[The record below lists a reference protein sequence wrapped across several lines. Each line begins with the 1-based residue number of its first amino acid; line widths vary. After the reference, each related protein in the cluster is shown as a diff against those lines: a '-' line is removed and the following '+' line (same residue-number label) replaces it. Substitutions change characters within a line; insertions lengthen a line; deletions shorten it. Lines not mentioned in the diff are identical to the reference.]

1 MLHLLC
7 VSGFGWLSFIYSSKT
22 YFNAINKMD
31 FFVIILCMTATFIFR
46 RNLPKQILAALIGGF
61 MLFLAIIITW
71 TLGYQLF
78 YAGRIFPGVSVSGVD
93 ISGLSPND
101 AAFKLSQTLSFP
113 ITGKILFRAADR
125 AWVASP
131 AELGMVFDPS
141 ASALAAYKYGRSGG
155 LFGALAGQVRA
166 RGLGSDVPPV
176 LIFDQRVAYSYLQN
190 IASQVDQ
197 PVVEASLHLDGTNVD
212 AQPGQVGRLLNLD
225 ATLIYLGAQLQSFRD
240 GEVALVI
247 QEAAPK
253 LLDVSSQADA
263 ARRILSQPLT
273 ITVPNYR
280 DGDPGPWT
288 YDIQVVANMIAVNV
302 VENNGR
308 AEMQVGL
315 DLATL
320 RSSLTELKTY
330 VDRQPQSARFIFNN
344 ETGQIEPIK
353 ASSVGRVMDVEASI
367 TAINDALLRGEH
379 TVAVVVGEQQPAVVD
394 TATGAELGI
403 TQELISYTTYFYG
416 SSEAR
421 IQNIKA
427 ASDQFHGVLVAPG
440 ETFSMGNVLGDVS
453 LENGFAEALI
463 IYGGR
468 TIKGVGG
475 GVCQVSTTLFRT
487 VFNAGFPV
495 VERTPHAYRVSYYEK
510 TASNE
515 IDPDLAGLDATVYF
529 PLVDFKFTNDTPY
542 WLLMDTV
549 INVDARTL
557 TWKLYSTPDGRS
569 VTWETTGPTN
579 VVPAPSPIFE
589 ENPELKTDQI
599 KQTDYSAQGADV
611 NVTRTVWREGQV
623 YFTDQ
628 FQTHYQP
635 WAAVCEYGPGT
646 EDPKKAAR
654 RKELCLSPNT

>member
-1 MLHLLC
+1 
-7 VSGFGWLSFIYSSKT
+7 
-22 YFNAINKMD
+22 MD
-31 FFVIILCMTATFIFR
+31 FFVIILCMNTTFNSR
-46 RNLPKQILAALIGGF
+46 HNLPKLILAALIGGF
-61 MLFLAIIITW
+61 MLFLAIIVTW
-71 TLGYQLF
+71 TLGYQLL
-78 YAGRIFPGVSVSGVD
+78 YAGRIFPGVSVAGVD

-101 AAFKLSQTLSFP
+101 AALKLSQTLSFP
-113 ITGKILFRAADR
+113 ITGKILFRAGDR

-141 ASALAAYKYGRSGG
+141 ASALAAYEYGRTGG

-166 RGLGSDVPPV
+166 GGLGADVSPV
-176 LIFDQRVAYSYLQN
+176 IIFDQRVAYNYLQN
-190 IASQVDQ
+190 IASQVNQ
-197 PVVEASLHLDGTNVD
+197 PVVEANLRLEGTNVV

-253 LLDVSSQADA
+253 LLDVASQADA

-288 YDIQVVANMIAVNV
+288 YDIPVVANMIKVNV
-302 VENNGR
+302 VENNGK
-308 AEMQVGL
+308 ADMQVGL
-315 DLATL
+315 DLDKL

-330 VDRQPQSARFIFNN
+330 VDRQPQSARFIFNDT
-344 ETGQIEPIK
+344 TGQIEPIK

-440 ETFSMGNVLGDVS
+440 ETFSMGSVLGDVS

-495 VERTPHAYRVSYYEK
+495 VERYSHAYRVSYYEK
-510 TASNE
+510 DASNNV
-515 IDPDLAGLDATVYF
+515 DPDLAGLDATVYF

-542 WLLMDTV
+542 WLLMDTDL
-549 INVDARTL
+549 NVDARTL
-557 TWKLYSTPDGRS
+557 TWKLYSTPDGRNI
-569 VTWETTGPTN
+569 TWETTGPTN

-589 ENPELKTDQI
+589 ENPELKADQI
-599 KQTDYSAQGADV
+599 KQIDYPAQGADV
-611 NVTRTVWREGQV
+611 NVTRTVWRDGQV

-635 WAAVCEYGPGT
+635 WAAICEYGPGT

-654 RKELCLSPNT
+654 RSELCLSPNT